1 MLTIDIQLNG
11 RRIAA
16 AKLTNVTDLADLSD
30 YDVVAVE
37 DAFEDAGLPA
47 SRLEF
52 RMRNIPRLNS
62 VWCIVAAM
70 ARRAAAIREQDLGE
84 IKDAS

>member
-1 MLTIDIQLNG
+1 MLTIDIHLNG

-16 AKLTNVTDLADLSD
+16 AKLTNVTELADLSD

-37 DAFEDAGLPA
+37 DAFEDAGLPPGRA
-47 SRLEF
+47 EF
-52 RMRNIPRLNS
+52 KMRNIPRLRS
-62 VWCIVAAM
+62 VWCIIEAM
-70 ARRAAAIREQDLGE
+70 ARRAAAIREQDLGK

>member
-16 AKLTNVTDLADLSD
+16 AKLTNISDLADLSD
-30 YDVVAVE
+30 YEVTAVE
-37 DAFEDAGLPA
+37 DAFPDADLPPGRA
-47 SRLEF
+47 EF
-52 RMRNIPRLNS
+52 TMRNIPRLRS
-62 VWCIVAAM
+62 VWCIIEAM
-70 ARRAAAIREQDLGE
+70 ARRAAAIREQDLGK